1 MSKVN
6 QIRYLNFNLCYRQFL
21 LVKETIDRVFW
32 GPRYFL
38 EEKNISDLEDILF
51 LRAYLRYFLNKIKT
65 YSEKQNKEDFS
76 ISCRG
81 SLDHIICKF
90 EKADQELTKIIREKK
105 VQSC

>member
-1 MSKVN
+1 MKLNKKLVYFHSELVN
-6 QIRYLNFNLCYRQFL
+6 EVI
-21 LVKETIDRVFW
+21 KRVFW

-38 EEKNISDLEDILF
+38 EEKNISDLQDILF

-65 YSEKQNKEDFS
+65 HSEKQNKEDSS
-76 ISCRG
+76 ISCKG